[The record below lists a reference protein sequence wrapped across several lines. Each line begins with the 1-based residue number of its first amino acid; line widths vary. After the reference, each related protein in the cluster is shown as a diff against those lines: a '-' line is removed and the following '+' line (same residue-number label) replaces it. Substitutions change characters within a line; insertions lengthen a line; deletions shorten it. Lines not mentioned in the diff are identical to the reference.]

1 MKTAVT
7 ASLAATILS
16 LGLCLKTSL
25 LSQFNNQ
32 FNSLVRL
39 IDKNLFVLSV
49 FKFSILMIDLLISH
63 QDKYL
68 E

>member
-16 LGLCLKTSL
+16 LGLCLKISL
-25 LSQFNNQ
+25 SPFNNQ
-32 FNSLVRL
+32 FSSLDRL

>member
-16 LGLCLKTSL
+16 LGLCLKISL
-25 LSQFNNQ
+25 SPFNNQ
-32 FNSLVRL
+32 FSSLDRL

-49 FKFSILMIDLLISH
+49 FKCSILMIDLLISH